1 MRVVPCLPAC
11 TPCPLNAVHAARYAC
26 LLVAPGLLA
35 RWPCPCSARVPAP
48 RSASAAPQCPRLPP
62 RALPAQPAAPPPAA
76 YHNHITALCVQSC
89 HEGLRNDNGRQTL
102 TASIETCIQPVPP
115 RMTAEY
121 ASVSVMP
128 KQHLQLPPSTVIQL
142 LQAAWSNAGC
152 FASELSGKENGK
164 EERWVEGVCRR

>member
-1 MRVVPCLPAC
+1 MQCTQRAMHACLSHLAYWHAGHVHARLGCPHHARPAQHLNAPAC
-11 TPCPLNAVHAARYAC
+11 PREPCQ
-26 LLVAPGLLA
+26 
-35 RWPCPCSARVPAP
+35 
-48 RSASAAPQCPRLPP
+48 RSLQRLHLQ
-62 RALPAQPAAPPPAA
+62 RTIIILQR
-76 YHNHITALCVQSC
+76 CVCKSC